1 MTEAPT
7 QAYLRDC
14 LDYSPESGKFTWK
27 TRPDE
32 HFISPDRARSWNTK
46 FAGKVAGSTDG
57 RGYREIKINDRP
69 LKAHRIAWIL
79 MNGVAPDQI
88 DHINGNRS
96 DNSISNLRDVTN
108 AENDRNRAMS
118 GANTSGVMG
127 VSWRKSD
134 RKWQAQIK
142 IDGRTIHLGYFDDLE
157 HAKAVR
163 IKAERDHGFHRN
175 HGRTA

>member
-1 MTEAPT
+1 MTDAQT

-57 RGYREIKINDRP
+57 RGYREIKINDRH

-96 DNSISNLRDVTN
+96 DNRISNLRNVTK
-108 AENDRNRAMS
+108 AENDRNRATS
-118 GANTSGVMG
+118 SANTSGVMG
-127 VSWRKSD
+127 VSWRKSAS
-134 RKWQAQIK
+134 KWQAQIK
-142 IDGRTIHLGYFDDLE
+142 IDRRTIHLGYFDDF
-157 HAKAVR
+157 HIAVATR
-163 IKAERDHGFHRN
+163 KRAERDYGFHRN
-175 HGRTA
+175 HGRVA